1 MWNHIKIAV
10 ARLCR
15 QTRLGTLQLSVF
27 SLGRTSTTMDGEEVD
42 PMMMDLVEGER
53 RLGNE
58 QMEHSVDPP
67 FSARLTGG
75 LVARFLS
82 RRPRFGL
89 PSWLP
94 FASTSPTPLS
104 LVRWG
109 LSMVRLRRPARS

>member
-75 LVARFLS
+75 LVARFVSGVLGFQVAS
-82 RRPRFGL
+82 
-89 PSWLP
+89 
-94 FASTSPTPLS
+94 FASPLASPMGCFDGALQN
-104 LVRWG
+104 
-109 LSMVRLRRPARS
+109 RS